1 MKTLRMVLILMAVV
15 VFGAGLVHAEGKLYI
30 YNWTD
35 YTSPDLIKKFEKETN
50 IKVTLDTFDSN
61 ETLLAK
67 LKAGGGS
74 GYDIVVP
81 SHNYVPVMIQE
92 GLLMEINA
100 GKLKGSE
107 NIIDALK
114 SPPWDPGNVYSIPWQ
129 HGTTSFAVDTAVY
142 PGDINTYKV
151 LFEPPPELQGKIA
164 MFNSSGEVIEMALV
178 YLGYPQCNEDSGQ
191 MKQVLD
197 LLLKQKPY
205 VRVYNSDGILER
217 MVSGDAAI
225 HMVWNGYAMRTRKEK
240 SSIQYAY
247 SVEGVLSWADN
258 LTVPKDAKN
267 KASAMKFIEFML
279 KPENAGFQ
287 SNFARYANGIKGS
300 AAFMDEELKNAPEMK
315 VPAGVESVFPMSCS
329 EKSIKLYDKV
339 WTKLKQ

>member
-1 MKTLRMVLILMAVV
+1 MKTLRIILTLLVV
-15 VFGAGLVHAEGKLYI
+15 VAFGSGLAFAEGKLFL

-35 YTSPDLIKKFEKETN
+35 YTSPDLIKKFESETG
-50 IKVTLDTFDSN
+50 IKVTLDTFDTN

-81 SHNYVPVMIQE
+81 SHNFVPIMIQE

-100 GKLKGSE
+100 GKLKGYE
-107 NIIDALK
+107 NLIDSLK

-129 HGTTSFAVDTAVY
+129 HGTTSFNVDSAVY
-142 PGDINTYKV
+142 SGDINTFKI
-151 LFEPPPELQGKIA
+151 LFEPPPELQGKLA
-164 MFNSSGEVIEMALV
+164 MFNSADEVIAMALV
-178 YLGYPQCNEDSGQ
+178 YLGLPQCNEDPGQ

-197 LLLKQKPY
+197 LLLNQKPH
-205 VRVYNSDGILER
+205 VKVYNSDGILER
-217 MVSGDAAI
+217 MVSGDVAI
-225 HMVWNGYAMRTRKEK
+225 HMIWNGYAMRTRQQKP
-240 SSIQYAY
+240 SIRYAY
-247 SVEGVLSWADN
+247 PVEGVVSWADN
-258 LTVPKDAKN
+258 LVIPKDAGN
-267 KASAMKFIEFML
+267 KASAIKFIEFMMQ
-279 KPENAGFQ
+279 PENAGLQ

-300 AAFMDEELKNAPEMK
+300 EAFMDDELKNAPEMK
-315 VPAGVESVFPMSCS
+315 VPAGVKSVFAMSCT

>member
-1 MKTLRMVLILMAVV
+1 MKTVRMLMIFMAVV
-15 VFGAGLVHAEGKLYI
+15 AVGVGLAHAEGKLYL

-35 YTSPDLIKKFEKETN
+35 YTSPDLIAKFEKETA

-81 SHNYVPVMIQE
+81 SHNFVPIMIKE
-92 GLLMEINA
+92 GLLKEIKA
-100 GKLKGSE
+100 SELKGYD
-107 NIIDALK
+107 NIIDSLK

-129 HGTTSFAVDTAVY
+129 HGTTSFSVNTDVY
-142 PGDINTYKV
+142 KGDIDSFKV
-151 LFEPPPELQGKIA
+151 LFEPPTELQGKVA
-164 MFNSSGEVIEMALV
+164 MFNSPDEVIAMALI
-178 YLGYPQCNEDSGQ
+178 YKGFPQCNEDAEQ

-197 LLLKQKPY
+197 LLLSQKPH
-205 VRVYNSDGILER
+205 VKVYNSDGILER
-217 MVSGDAAI
+217 LVSGDAAM
-225 HMVWNGYAMRTRKEK
+225 HMIWNGYAMRTRNQNG
-240 SSIQYAY
+240 SIQYAY
-247 SVEGVLSWADN
+247 PKEGVVSWADN
-258 LTVPKDAKN
+258 LVVPKDAKN
-267 KASAMKFIEFML
+267 AASAIKFIEFML
-279 KPENAGFQ
+279 KPENAGLQ

-300 AAFMDEELKNAPEMK
+300 AAFMDEELKNAPEMA
-315 VPAGVESVFPMSCS
+315 VPAGVEPVFTMSCS

>member
-1 MKTLRMVLILMAVV
+1 MKTLRIILTLLVV
-15 VFGAGLVHAEGKLYI
+15 VAFGSGLAFAEGKLFL

-35 YTSPDLIKKFEKETN
+35 YTSPDLIKKFESETG
-50 IKVTLDTFDSN
+50 IKVTLDTFDTN

-81 SHNYVPVMIQE
+81 SHNFVPIMIKE

-100 GKLKGSE
+100 SKLKGYE
-107 NIIDALK
+107 NLIDSLK

-129 HGTTSFAVDTAVY
+129 HGTTSFAVDSAVY
-142 PGDINTYKV
+142 TGDINTYKI
-151 LFEPPPELQGKIA
+151 LFEPPPELQGKLAMLNSADDVIA
-164 MFNSSGEVIEMALV
+164 MALV
-178 YLGYPQCNEDSGQ
+178 YLGLPQCNEDPGQ

-197 LLLKQKPY
+197 LLLNQKPH
-205 VRVYNSDGILER
+205 VKVYNSDGILER

-225 HMVWNGYAMRTRKEK
+225 HMIWNGYAMRTRQQKP
-240 SSIQYAY
+240 SIRYAY
-247 SVEGVLSWADN
+247 PVEGVVSWADN
-258 LTVPKDAKN
+258 LVIPKDAGN
-267 KASAMKFIEFML
+267 KASAIKFIEFMMQ
-279 KPENAGFQ
+279 PENAGLQ

-300 AAFMDEELKNAPEMK
+300 EAFMDDELKNAPEMK
-315 VPAGVESVFPMSCS
+315 GPAGVKSVFAMSCA
-329 EKSIKLYDKV
+329 EKSIKLSDKV

>member
-1 MKTLRMVLILMAVV
+1 MKTLRILLILLVALA
-15 VFGAGLVHAEGKLYI
+15 FGSGLANAEGKLFL

-35 YTSPDLIKKFEKETN
+35 YTSPDLLKKFESETG

-81 SHNYVPVMIQE
+81 SHNYIPIMIKE
-92 GLLMEINA
+92 DLLMKINA
-100 GKLKGSE
+100 GNLKGYE
-107 NIIDALK
+107 NIIDSLK

-142 PGDINTYKV
+142 SGDINTYKI
-151 LFEPPPELQGKIA
+151 LFEPPSELQGKVA
-164 MFNSSGEVIEMALV
+164 MFNASGEVIEMALA
-178 YLGYPQCNEDSGQ
+178 YLGFPQCNEDSGQ

-197 LLLKQKPY
+197 LLLTQKPH
-205 VRVYNSDGILER
+205 VKVYNSDGILER

-225 HMVWNGYAMRTRKEK
+225 HMIWNGYAMRTRKQK
-240 SSIQYAY
+240 PSIQYAY
-247 SVEGVLSWADN
+247 SAEGVLSWADN
-258 LTVPKDAKN
+258 LVIPKDAGN
-267 KASAMKFIEFML
+267 KTSAIKFIEFMMQ
-279 KPENAGFQ
+279 PENAGLQ
-287 SNFARYANGIKGS
+287 TNFARYANGIKGS
-300 AAFMDEELKNAPEMK
+300 EAFIDEELKSAPEMK
-315 VPAGVESVFPMSCS
+315 VPAGVKSLFPMSCS

>member
-1 MKTLRMVLILMAVV
+1 MKKLHCLLLSLLVIAM
-15 VFGAGLVHAEGKLYI
+15 GAGSAMASGQLFI

-35 YTSPDLIKKFEKETN
+35 YTSPDLLNKFEKETG

-67 LKAGGGS
+67 LKTGGGS

-81 SHNYVPVMIQE
+81 SHNYVPILIQE
-92 GLLMEINA
+92 GLLMKINA
-100 GKLKGSE
+100 GKLKGYE

-142 PGDINTYKV
+142 SGDINTYKI
-151 LFEPPPELQGKIA
+151 LFEPPTELQGKVA
-164 MFNSSGEVIEMALV
+164 MFNASGEVIEMALV
-178 YLGYPQCNEDSGQ
+178 YLGFPQCNEDSGQ

-197 LLLKQKPY
+197 LLLNQKPH
-205 VRVYNSDGILER
+205 VKVYNSDGILER
-217 MVSGDAAI
+217 MVSGDVAI
-225 HMVWNGYAMRTRKEK
+225 HMVWNGYAMRTRKQK
-240 SSIQYAY
+240 TSIQYAY
-247 SVEGVLSWADN
+247 PVEGVLSWADN
-258 LTVPKDAKN
+258 LVVPKDAGN
-267 KASAMKFIEFML
+267 KASAIKFIEFMMQ
-279 KPENAGFQ
+279 PENAGLQ
-287 SNFARYANGIKGS
+287 TNFARYANGIKGS
-300 AAFMDEELKNAPEMK
+300 EAIIDEELKSAPEMK
-315 VPAGVESVFPMSCS
+315 LPAGVESVFPMSCS

>member
-1 MKTLRMVLILMAVV
+1 MRKLHCLLLSLLVIAM
-15 VFGAGLVHAEGKLYI
+15 GAGSAMASGQLFI

-35 YTSPDLIKKFEKETN
+35 YTSPDLLNKFEKETG

-67 LKAGGGS
+67 LKTGGGS

-81 SHNYVPVMIQE
+81 SHNYVPILIQE
-92 GLLMEINA
+92 GLLMKINA
-100 GKLKGSE
+100 GKLKGYE

-142 PGDINTYKV
+142 SGDINTYKI
-151 LFEPPPELQGKIA
+151 LFEPPTELQGKVA
-164 MFNSSGEVIEMALV
+164 MFNASGEVIEMALV
-178 YLGYPQCNEDSGQ
+178 YLGFPQCNEDSGQ

-197 LLLKQKPY
+197 LLLNQKPH
-205 VRVYNSDGILER
+205 VKVYNSDGILER
-217 MVSGDAAI
+217 MVSGDVAI
-225 HMVWNGYAMRTRKEK
+225 HMVWNGYAMRTRKQK
-240 SSIQYAY
+240 TSIQYAY
-247 SVEGVLSWADN
+247 PVEGVLSWADN
-258 LTVPKDAKN
+258 LVVPKDAGN
-267 KASAMKFIEFML
+267 KASAIKFIEFMMQ
-279 KPENAGFQ
+279 PENAGLQ
-287 SNFARYANGIKGS
+287 TNFARYANGIKGS
-300 AAFMDEELKNAPEMK
+300 EAIIDEELKSAPEMK
-315 VPAGVESVFPMSCS
+315 LPAGVESVFPMSCS